1 MKKEEDIELK
11 ILAVGDPSCGKTSFI
26 NRFVN
31 NEFIDKIQNFKSDFK
46 RKSLQLQ
53 KQNFVINFWDIGKVH
68 RALDA
73 QNKNI
78 IIPKLFIRNSDAAI
92 IFLDCSKKDKDF
104 EKSLSG
110 ALRWRKFINKAS
122 DQIGNKKA
130 LKWMLVLSKSDLV
143 YEEERELQTKKI
155 NKYLRQKS
163 TKIEQVQYSSS
174 KDGSNISESIG
185 QLVFSILND
194 VSEEEEQKDDPIQ

>member
-143 YEEERELQTKKI
+143 SEEERELQTKKI